1 MTESVEGGSPQIVAQ
16 APDTASGGEPGPQP
30 GKSSWL
36 TRLGGLRGAEG
47 SFFLTFGCGALELLV
62 VLVLLLVVTF
72 TRLLG
77 LEPIEVGG
85 DAITVWE
92 FARNLAQGG
101 DLPSKFNHHTARF
114 GLVLP
119 SLAIQWVG
127 GSAPVNYFVG
137 PLAASVLLHLC
148 VYLIGRK
155 LSGPVAGT
163 MAVVGLLSFEPMI
176 RASSQILPE
185 AFGPAHVSLSVFAA
199 LQFTDSASKWGSR
212 VWVLICAVAMVF
224 AYGSKESYLYFA
236 PAVAMILW
244 LGRPATSNAHLA
256 GTANRREDESQ
267 VRYWVRRLLNFSRRG
282 GLVTPALL
290 ALAIVLM
297 GLIEWAF
304 FASVTENQTGGRL
317 SVVAGSHSAQGAL
330 DRYQMREVGDFF
342 ALYTRAPDD
351 WIFVLGM
358 GVLSLLG
365 VAAFARDRRAK
376 IFAGGV
382 FVYFLLQTFVLRS
395 LSPPIPWMEPHPRY
409 LIALAAPI
417 ALLVAIFVTDAL
429 GKILLGSF
437 TEPRFWKPSLWRIL
451 ALLASLMVFLRLGVD
466 LQDEWE
472 RRWGKSDTWHKT
484 ERMGVEL
491 TQAFRSGVPIVSDTP
506 LGKPAWA
513 AASVYIDPSEL
524 FIDGSFA
531 QGKFLRKLDGGRYVA
546 RALGLSSQKKTALDN
561 AVRGRLKQKKCL
573 IHLQQRT
580 RGLHGRTKVATDCI
594 SLEAE
599 LEADPSVGRP
609 IRSPKKSSSGRRE
622 R

>member
-1 MTESVEGGSPQIVAQ
+1 MGFGVPAGKTTWFSSLRRLLVG
-16 APDTASGGEPGPQP
+16 DASLFP
-30 GKSSWL
+30 
-36 TRLGGLRGAEG
+36 AV
-47 SFFLTFGCGALELLV
+47 GCMALEVLV
-62 VLVLLLVVTF
+62 VLLLLVVVTF

-101 DLPSKFNHHTARF
+101 ELPSKFNHHTARF

-119 SLAIQWVG
+119 SLAIQCI
-127 GSAPVNYFVG
+127 GSSSPVNYFLG

-163 MAVVGLLSFEPMI
+163 IAVVGLLSFEPMI

-185 AFGPAHVSLSVFAA
+185 AFGPAYVSLSVLAA
-199 LQFTDSASKWGSR
+199 LQFTDSSSKWGAR
-212 VWVLICAVAMVF
+212 VWLLICAVAMVF

-244 LGRPATSNAHLA
+244 LGRPVTSNTDPARATS
-256 GTANRREDESQ
+256 RREDESQ
-267 VRYWVRRLLNFSRRG
+267 VRYWARRLLSFSRSR

-290 ALAIVLM
+290 ALAIVLV
-297 GLIEWAF
+297 GVIEWVF

-317 SVVAGSHSAQGAL
+317 SIVTGSHSAKGAL
-330 DRYQMREVGDFF
+330 DRYQLHEVGDFF
-342 ALYTRAPDD
+342 SLYTRAPDD
-351 WIFVLGM
+351 WIFVLGL
-358 GVLSLLG
+358 GVLALLG
-365 VAAFARDRRAK
+365 VSAFARDRRAK
-376 IFAGGV
+376 IYAGGV

-395 LSPPIPWMEPHPRY
+395 FSPPIPWMEPHPRY

-417 ALLVAIFVTDAL
+417 ALLIAIFVTDAL
-429 GKILLGSF
+429 RKMIIGSSE
-437 TEPRFWKPSLWRIL
+437 EPRFLKPVLWRIL
-451 ALLASLMVFLRLGVD
+451 ALLASLMVFSRLGAD
-466 LQDEWE
+466 LKDEWE
-472 RRWGKSDTWHKT
+472 SRWGKSDSWHRT
-484 ERMGVEL
+484 QRMGVEL
-491 TQAFRSGVPIVSDTP
+491 TQAFRAGVPIVSDTP
-506 LGKPAWA
+506 MGKPAWA
-513 AASVYIDPSEL
+513 AASVYIDPNEL

-531 QGKFLRKLDGGRYVA
+531 QGKFLRKLDGGRYAV
-546 RALGLSSQKKTALDN
+546 RALGLSSQKKKALDN
-561 AVRGRLKQKKCL
+561 AVRRRLQQKKCL
-573 IHLQQRT
+573 VHLQQRT
-580 RGLHGRTKVATDCI
+580 RGLHGRTKVPVGCD

-609 IRSPKKSSSGRRE
+609 VKRPKKNTSGRRE